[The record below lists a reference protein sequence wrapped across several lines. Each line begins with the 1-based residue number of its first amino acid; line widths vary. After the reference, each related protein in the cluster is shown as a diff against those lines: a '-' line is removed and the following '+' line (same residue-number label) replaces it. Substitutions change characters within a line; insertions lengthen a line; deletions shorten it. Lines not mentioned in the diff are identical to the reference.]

1 MKFAC
6 FFFAAGA
13 AVWSAPLKVG
23 EFRAEVRHTF
33 GSVGWA
39 AFR

>member
-6 FFFAAGA
+6 FFFAASA
-13 AVWSAPLKVG
+13 AVWGAPLKVG
-23 EFRAEVRHTF
+23 EFRAEVAAHLRR
-33 GSVGWA
+33 VGWL